1 MRRAVAAL
9 GLCSWDRFLIIDR
22 YPDAGGYA
30 IVDHRFEQAGGTTAN
45 TCATLARLGV
55 EVTIASTV
63 GTDSEGD
70 WCIQAL
76 EDAGCDTSLIARV
89 DDEPTDTG
97 MILVSDAGGTPE
109 RTILWIKGAQ
119 PRHGDK
125 LPVEILLDHRWLFL
139 DVNDDRLREFILSLP
154 AHLSPRTQIAGAM
167 TFLVDSGREIGM
179 KHLLEHDVMFGN
191 RRELIYLTGA
201 IDLDDAVRRI
211 QERMTGNACRVIYL
225 TLGDRGSIAIR
236 PDSVISVPALQV
248 DVVDT
253 TGAGDAF
260 AGGALSGLLD
270 GLNDESI
277 LRRGN
282 ATGALCCTAL
292 GSRAGLPDAETVQ
305 HRIESE
311 LAKARDPFS

>member
-1 MRRAVAAL
+1 MRRGVAAL
-9 GLCSWDRFLIIDR
+9 GLCSWDRFLIVDR
-22 YPDAGGYA
+22 YPEAGGYA
-30 IVDHRFEQAGGTTAN
+30 IVEHQFEQAGGTTAN
-45 TCATLARLGV
+45 TCATLARLGID
-55 EVTIASTV
+55 VTIASSV

-70 WCIQAL
+70 RCIQAL
-76 EDAGCDTSLIARV
+76 EDVGCDVSLIARV
-89 DDEPTDTG
+89 ADEPTDTG

-119 PRHGDK
+119 PRHGDQ
-125 LPVEILLDHRWLFL
+125 LPVETLLDHRWLFL

-154 AHLSPRTQIAGAM
+154 AHLSPRTQIVGAM
-167 TFLVDSGREIGM
+167 TFLVASGREIGM
-179 KHLLEHDVMFGN
+179 RHLLEHDVMFGN

-201 IDLDDAVRRI
+201 IDLDDAIRRI
-211 QERMTGNACRVIYL
+211 QEQMSGNACRVIYL
-225 TLGDRGSIAIR
+225 TLGDRGSLAIR
-236 PDSVISVPALQV
+236 NDSVINAPAFPV

-260 AGGALSGLLD
+260 AGGALSGLLE
-270 GLNDESI
+270 GLDDENI

-292 GSRAGLPDAETVQ
+292 GSRAGLPDMATVQ
-305 HRIESE
+305 NMIEAE